1 MKALQHLRAFS
12 IEQQAKRYPNVPSYA
27 LVPKKYTD
35 KTANGLT
42 CCIID
47 FLRYMGSQAER
58 INNTGRMIDE
68 RKTVTNVIG
77 TFKTVG
83 SVKWVYGTG
92 TRGTA
97 DISATINGKSVKIEV
112 KIGRDIQSQHQKQYQ
127 RSIEQS
133 GGLYFIAKDFQQFI
147 DWYCLQFKITEPF
160 KLKT

>member
-1 MKALQHLRAFS
+1 MKALQHLRALS

-27 LVPKKYTD
+27 LTSKKYTD

-47 FLRYMGSQAER
+47 FLRYTGCQAER

-68 RKTVTNVIG
+68 RKIVTNVIG
-77 TFKTVG
+77 TYKTVG

-112 KIGRDIQSQHQKQYQ
+112 KIGRDIQSEHQKQYQ

-133 GGLYFIAKDFQQFI
+133 GGLYFIAKDFQHFI
-147 DWYCLQFKITEPF
+147 DWYCLQFKITEPY